1 MKIGILGVPSSAGA
15 RAVGQENCP
24 ASIREAKLIERLREA
39 GHAVADYG
47 NTESFKFASDPR
59 NPKSQNKTLV
69 TRVCKLVAERVARIV
84 RDGANPIIL
93 GGDCTIAIGS
103 VAGIVSVVPNVGL
116 IYLDADTDINT
127 PDTTPSGIIDGMVV
141 SHIIGRGL
149 KELSHMAKRYPILR
163 EENVVLFGFDP
174 SSGFVDPP
182 EIEFLKSS
190 PITQFS
196 IERIRKVGIESAA
209 KQALKGL
216 KQKVDKVFVH
226 FDVDFIN
233 GVEMPAK
240 DLLHPD
246 GLTFNDAEKALKIFA
261 GSEGFLGMEL
271 TEFNP
276 TKDVDHRIA
285 ARLVDLIGSIL
296 G

>member
-24 ASIREAKLIERLREA
+24 AAIREANLIERLREA
-39 GHAVADYG
+39 GHAVTDYG
-47 NTESFKFASDPR
+47 NIESFKFAPDPR

-69 TRVCKLVAERVARIV
+69 TRVCKLVAERVAGIV
-84 RDGANPIIL
+84 RDCVNPLIL

-103 VAGIVSVVPNVGL
+103 VAGIVGVLPNVGL

-127 PDTTPSGIIDGMVV
+127 PKTTPSGIFDGMVV
-141 SHIIGRGL
+141 SHIIGKGL
-149 KELSHMAKRYPILR
+149 KELSHMAKRYPMLR
-163 EENVVLFGFDP
+163 EENVALFGFDP

-190 PITQFS
+190 PIVQFP
-196 IERIRKVGIESAA
+196 IGKIRKVGIESAA

-216 KQKVDKVFVH
+216 KQKVDKIFVH
-226 FDVDFIN
+226 FDSDFIN

-246 GLTFNDAEKALKIFA
+246 GFTFNDAEKALRIFA
-261 GSEGFLGMEL
+261 ESEVFLGMEI

-276 TKDVDHRIA
+276 TKDIDHRTA
-285 ARLVDLIGSIL
+285 SRLVDLFGSIFR
-296 G
+296 